1 MDSPEGVLPSFQA
14 LRSWIDAPKQGVRS
28 SGRARDRRFSVDVRL
43 SVVGV
48 IFAKSISKSPPCDF
62 LEQRFSSEKHE
73 TLSGEQIR
81 GERVREDVAAKSSK
95 DNILSGAD

>member
-1 MDSPEGVLPSFQA
+1 MPLNKG
-14 LRSWIDAPKQGVRS
+14 

-62 LEQRFSSEKHE
+62 LGQRFSSEKHE

-81 GERVREDVAAKSSK
+81 GEGVREDVAAKSSK

>member
-1 MDSPEGVLPSFQA
+1 MPLNKG
-14 LRSWIDAPKQGVRS
+14 

-62 LEQRFSSEKHE
+62 LGQRFSSEKHE

-81 GERVREDVAAKSSK
+81 GERERVREDVAAKSSK

>member
-1 MDSPEGVLPSFQA
+1 MPLNKGSE
-14 LRSWIDAPKQGVRS
+14 
-28 SGRARDRRFSVDVRL
+28 RARDRRFSVDVRL

-62 LEQRFSSEKHE
+62 LGQRFSSEKHE

-81 GERVREDVAAKSSK
+81 GERESERGCGSQEFKRQHPERS
-95 DNILSGAD
+95 